1 MAAIDMIVDNREKF
15 NQRKQYN
22 KLDLE
27 KMQEFCKFFEVK
39 TTIILNCRK

>member
-39 TTIILNCRK
+39 